1 MRATQRQ
8 RTNGLLGM
16 TFMLTAL
23 CWGCGVT
30 AEIEMI
36 QGQVGRADADIQ
48 VFEVQSST
56 NGDCKRGVS
65 YLAMQRWSDA
75 AAAFRL
81 ALDAD
86 PDDHHALFGLGV
98 AREQDGDPCDA
109 AASYEAAVLLTQERK
124 QSYLDAERRARD
136 KCDPRARTVSGLS
149 TRLTRSSAG
158 SEQ

>member
-16 TFMLTAL
+16 TLMLTAL

-30 AEIEMI
+30 AEIEVI

-48 VFEVQSST
+48 VFEVQSSM

-65 YLAMQRWSDA
+65 FLAMEHWSSA
-75 AAAFRL
+75 AEAFQL

-86 PDDHHALFGLGV
+86 PDDHRALFGLGV
-98 AREQDGDPCDA
+98 AREQDGEPCAA
-109 AASYEAAVLLTQERK
+109 AASYEKAVLLTKARK

-136 KCDPRARTVSGLS
+136 KCDP
-149 TRLTRSSAG
+149 
-158 SEQ
+158 